1 MAAVE
6 SPGGVGAGQEA
17 DTRCCVVGRIGVRR
31 IDMMFARRGRR
42 VAANVCSCSFRSMS
56 VPDHEITAHIRSA
69 AMAPP
74 ASKVAVDREVLIE
87 ALEELLQQRSLLRR
101 LGDDLRTVAR
111 SSPTAVKQ

>member
-1 MAAVE
+1 MKCAKA
-6 SPGGVGAGQEA
+6 SHLVG
-17 DTRCCVVGRIGVRR
+17 TNVR
-31 IDMMFARRGRR
+31 
-42 VAANVCSCSFRSMS
+42 SCSFHSMA

-74 ASKVAVDREVLIE
+74 SSKVAVDREVLIE

-111 SSPTAVKQ
+111 SSPTAVQR